1 MQTPNGL
8 VVPEDWL
15 VHHKHIFGSS
25 KQVVVTPT
33 SPLLLTQVYA
43 TALSLDAYDM
53 ATTHDLYLER
63 LFCDKKRILRQGSV
77 YSADLYSADLANGN
91 PPHGNCRLEFRI
103 DMLEPVL
110 QGYAE
115 AGTTSFILTCLEA
128 EVEAEDESEP
138 LALSSD
144 DESIE
149 IDEEFLANSIVYPS
163 YNPIAPSYDWK
174 RSEEDE
180 VVSELLFQAQPLSS
194 PISTLQDDHT
204 LYLRTADLGRL
215 GVLSGDWVSNG
226 KSPIV
231 LC

>member
-1 MQTPNGL
+1 MQIPNGL

-25 KQVVVTPT
+25 EHVFVTPT

-53 ATTHDLYLER
+53 AATHDLYLER
-63 LFCDKKRILRQGSV
+63 LFCDEKRILRQGSV
-77 YSADLYSADLANGN
+77 YSADLANGN
-91 PPHGNCRLEFRI
+91 PPHGNRLEFKI

-110 QGYAE
+110 QGYAK

-128 EVEAEDESEP
+128 EVEAEDESETS
-138 LALSSD
+138 ALSSD
-144 DESIE
+144 DESVE

-163 YNPIAPSYDWK
+163 YNPISPCHDW
-174 RSEEDE
+174 RGEEDE
-180 VVSELLFQAQPLSS
+180 VVSELLFQAQPLSG

-215 GVLSGDWVSNG
+215 GVLNGDWVSTIRF
-226 KSPIV
+226 PYRPV
-231 LC
+231 LMAR